1 MSAAQ
6 AKVARADAQSLARLV
21 ARYDGRAPRYTS
33 YPTAVQF
40 TPAIDEAAYR
50 GWLAELPAT
59 EPVSLYVHIPFCS
72 RICWY
77 CGCNTRAMNRPEPV
91 SDYVALLGR
100 EAEML
105 GAALPARLPASFIH
119 LGGGSP
125 NMLSRQDM
133 DALFGALRR
142 VFDLPAG
149 GEMSVE
155 LDPSRLSRDFVDA
168 AAAHG
173 LTRASLGVQNLDPQ
187 VQAAVNRFETP
198 QQVAD
203 AVEWLR
209 AAGVRSI
216 NIDLMYGLPHQTT
229 ANTLDTVDAV
239 LRFAPERI
247 ALFGYAHVP
256 WMKAHQKLI
265 DEAALPGPAE
275 RLDQAE
281 SAAER
286 LVAAGYVRI
295 GLDHFALPGDELAQ
309 AAAEGRLHRNFQG
322 YTTDV
327 APTLLGLGASSI
339 GRLPQ
344 GFVQNASQ
352 ELAWRK
358 AVGAGRLPVARGV
371 AFTDEDRFRGDIIE
385 RLMCD
390 LAADLTAAAERH
402 GRDPAE
408 LDGPVSRLA
417 PFVADGLVRL
427 DHGRL
432 EVVGDGRLVIRSIC
446 AVFDAH
452 FDPEGERHA
461 RSL

>member
-1 MSAAQ
+1 MSAVQ
-6 AKVARADAQSLARLV
+6 AKAARADAQSLARLV

-33 YPTAVQF
+33 YPTAMQF
-40 TPAIDEAAYR
+40 TPEVDEATYR
-50 GWLAELPAT
+50 GWLAELPAA

-105 GAALPARLPASFIH
+105 GEALPARPTANFIH

-133 DALFGALRR
+133 DVLFGALAR
-142 VFDLPAG
+142 VFDRPAD

-203 AVEWLR
+203 AVGWLR
-209 AAGVRSI
+209 GANVRSI

-229 ANTLDTVDAV
+229 ANTLATLDAIIA
-239 LRFAPERI
+239 FAPERI

-265 DEAALPGPAE
+265 DEADLPGAAE
-275 RLDQAE
+275 RLEQAE

-286 LVAAGYVRI
+286 LVSAGYVRI
-295 GLDHFALPGDELAQ
+295 GLDHFALPDDELAQ

-322 YTTDV
+322 YTTDA

-344 GFVQNASQ
+344 GYVQNASQ

-358 AVGAGRLPVARGV
+358 AVGIGRLPVARGV

-385 RLMCD
+385 GLMCD
-390 LAADLTAAAERH
+390 LSADLTAAAERH

-408 LDGPVSRLA
+408 LDQAVSRLA
-417 PFVADGLVRL
+417 PFLADGLVRL
-427 DHGRL
+427 EDGRL
-432 EVVGDGRLVIRSIC
+432 QVVGDGRLVIRSIC
-446 AVFDAH
+446 AVFDVH
-452 FDPEGERHA
+452 FDPDGGRHA